1 MSDQG
6 YKYKLPE
13 ILPTHRQTAN
23 WLVGLSTGALAGLFT
38 IMEKVWP
45 TDGIE
50 AWSYGLAGLFFI
62 LAVCTGVA
70 AHLFISAFTNCYEQ
84 HARADEELGRAQAE
98 YEKLSIG
105 GDAQRK
111 QDLQAKI
118 KSCTDDRR
126 DFEQLKLAQHRWF
139 KLFNRALTATFYSG
153 VLAGCVFLIAR
164 AFSAKQST
172 MTGSVFLYDGRGTGA
187 ADGRYSVLLLNTQN
201 GLVYELRN
209 DTVTGGTQWQL
220 THAHARSVYEIA
232 PHEEATKGRMLAP
245 DKQETVLT
253 DENKMDTTASPRP
266 KAQD

>member
-38 IMEKVWP
+38 LMEKVWP
-45 TDGIE
+45 TEGIE
-50 AWSYGLAGLFFI
+50 AWSYALAGLFFI
-62 LAVCTGVA
+62 LAICTGVA

-84 HARADEELGRAQAE
+84 HARADEELARAQAE
-98 YEKLSIG
+98 YDKLPIG

-111 QDLQAKI
+111 QDLQATI

-126 DFEQLKLAQHRWF
+126 DFEQLKLAQHGWF
-139 KLFNRALTATFYSG
+139 KLFNRVLTATFYSG
-153 VLAGCVFLIAR
+153 VLAGCVFLVSR
-164 AFSAKQST
+164 AYSAKRLT
-172 MTGSVFLYDGRGTGA
+172 TAGSVFLHDGRGMGA
-187 ADGRYSVLLLNTQN
+187 SDGRYSVLLLNTEN

-220 THAHARSVYEIA
+220 AHAHARSAYESA
-232 PHEEATKGRMLAP
+232 PHEAATKDTLP
-245 DKQETVLT
+245 EPVKQGTVVSAG
-253 DENKMDTTASPRP
+253 NKMDTTATPRP
-266 KAQD
+266 VAQD